1 MVGENGFLTAGYV
14 DAGLKLVESLGLY
27 LILVSFTSSRAVPL
41 SVFVFQATRCYSP
54 FLSLS
59 LSPLFVST
67 RRRSRCSGRTVE
79 IWLESTDLTGITS
92 TSWMECVFGLR
103 SLPLFFSALCTFQLT
118 SLHPVSFLC

>member
-67 RRRSRCSGRTVE
+67 RRRSRCSGRTVG
-79 IWLESTDLTGITS
+79 IRSGWARLTFSGISPKSFVDRHPPLELD
-92 TSWMECVFGLR
+92 
-103 SLPLFFSALCTFQLT
+103 
-118 SLHPVSFLC
+118 